1 MYDICTE
8 YTEIIAGTNN
18 RCANSYME
26 ATKNITASN
35 EKGMKYVENFIN
47 SIEQINKKAGN
58 DSRIS
63 SSKGNIKSFQ
73 GYENIT
79 TAIEFVTKNAS
90 GTEGVKDLATIK
102 NMLEK
107 FQPLYTE
114 SYEKQIRLIM
124 LEYETALYM
133 LITGLSLV
141 IATNIDVENSN
152 NNIMIKKK
160 TGSTHG
166 VILKTCKQFAKE
178 LSGTH
183 HKDYLEGLIKAST
196 ETSASMKIE
205 ESVYTEGIVDEIT
218 STIGLLGNLF
228 NHAGSVFAS
237 GKNIFTAVKKS
248 FFGIVPLIR
257 CALYIKYKKKAD
269 TILALE
275 QQMGFLQ
282 QNIERL
288 EKRTNI
294 DPKKKEEIIKKQQA
308 AIEKYRKKAE
318 KLRAQ
323 LTETEKEAATE
334 IAKEDPSMSKT
345 TTDNGPTDDGDFIL
359 EGTSIKKHFK
369 KIDMNERN
377 NQFIKDNM
385 KNHSLSKSS
394 KSLDPKDKALADKA
408 LAEIKKVTTKD
419 SVRLTLKAKKD
430 KDDDPKGLIKSK
442 FGGTPYWPEDMEWP
456 KYGKD
461 DMILLAQINFA
472 EVPYIKGYPKS
483 GLLQFFCVDD
493 VWYEGSSKSKKKYM
507 TVYHEKPDL
516 NVKQITNIPRSTCTG
531 DIPNDP
537 ILDFPNDFPFNGVHY
552 IDKFIKE
559 NISINACNERE
570 ISDIVMPIINK
581 YFNSNYKYL
590 GNMPNELWDYFITKL
605 SDENHWGHRIGGWPS
620 FTQSD
625 VTTSK
630 YNTLLLQIDSDTT
643 VGKKWS
649 DGIMWGDCGVANI
662 FINDN
667 ALSTKDFSDVMFTW
681 DCC

>member
-18 RCANSYME
+18 HYANAYME
-26 ATKNITASN
+26 ASKHIKATD
-35 EKGMKYVENFIN
+35 EKGMKYIENFIK
-47 SIEQINKKAGN
+47 SIERINKKAGN

-63 SSKGNIKSFQ
+63 SSKGVIKAFQ
-73 GYENIT
+73 GYEDIEN
-79 TAIEFVTKNAS
+79 AIEFLKKNAS
-90 GTEGVKDLATIK
+90 NVEGVKDLTTIR
-102 NMLEK
+102 NQLHAM
-107 FQPLYTE
+107 QPLYME
-114 SYEKQIRLIM
+114 GYEKQIRLII

-133 LITGLSLV
+133 LVTGLSLI
-141 IATNIDVENSN
+141 IATNVDVNESN
-152 NNIMIKKK
+152 KVMIKKK
-160 TGSTHG
+160 PGSSHG
-166 VILKTCKQFAKE
+166 VILKTCKEFAKE

-183 HKDYLEGLIKAST
+183 HKEYLDGLIKASKEPPKDTKIT
-196 ETSASMKIE
+196 ESLASGAVVIVNNTIE
-205 ESVYTEGIVDEIT
+205 LID
-218 STIGLLGNLF
+218 NLF
-228 NHAGSVFAS
+228 NHAYDIWHH
-237 GKNIFTAVKKS
+237 GKNIVNSIKNTL
-248 FFGIVPLIR
+248 FGIVPLIR
-257 CALYIKYKKKAD
+257 CGLYIRYKKKAD
-269 TILALE
+269 TIIALE
-275 QQMGFLQ
+275 QQMVFIQ
-282 QNIERL
+282 QNIEKL

-294 DPKKKEEIIKKQQA
+294 DPEKKADIIKRQQA
-308 AIEKYRKKAE
+308 YIEAYRKKAE

-323 LTETEKEAATE
+323 LMETEKEAATE
-334 IAKEDPSMSKT
+334 ISKDDTKMGDT
-345 TTDNGPTDDGDFIL
+345 TPDNGPTDDGDFIL
-359 EGTSIKKHFK
+359 EGVSIKKHFK
-369 KIDMNERN
+369 KVDMNDRN
-377 NQFIKDNM
+377 SQYIKDHM
-385 KNHSLSKSS
+385 KNHSHSLLKSS

-430 KDDDPKGLIKSK
+430 KDDDHKGLIKSK
-442 FGGTPYWPEDMEWP
+442 FGGTPYWPENMEWP

-461 DMILLAQINFA
+461 DMVLLAQINFA

-493 VWYEGSSKSKKKYM
+493 VWYENSSNSKKKYM
-507 TVYHEKPDL
+507 TIYHEKPDL
-516 NVKQITNIPRSTCTG
+516 NVKQISNIPRSTCTG

-537 ILDFPNDFPFNGVHY
+537 ILDFHNDFPFNGVHY

-559 NISINACNERE
+559 NISINICNERE

-581 YFNSNYKYL
+581 HFNSNYKDL
-590 GNMPNELWDYFITKL
+590 RNMPNELWDYFIDKL
-605 SDENHWGHRIGGWPS
+605 NDENHWGHRIGGWPS

-643 VGKKWS
+643 ISKNWS
-649 DGIMWGDCGVANI
+649 DCIMWGDCGVGNI